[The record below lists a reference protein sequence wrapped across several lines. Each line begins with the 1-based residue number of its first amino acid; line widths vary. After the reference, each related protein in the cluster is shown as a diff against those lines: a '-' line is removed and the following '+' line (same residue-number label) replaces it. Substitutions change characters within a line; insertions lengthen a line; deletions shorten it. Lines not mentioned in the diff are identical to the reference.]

1 MVIFNIEYIYFTIFS
16 ITFVYSVCNYY
27 HFFFIAILHRI
38 QTLRD
43 RTNLKQVLDYPNIEV

>member
-27 HFFFIAILHRI
+27 QFFFIAILHRI